1 MALQGIEALTEMLQG
16 NGTDVADLGFWTQCT
31 LGVFDP
37 EPPRAALQ
45 EILTERD
52 LGALPDQFNSPAVRQ
67 PAYSC
72 SACHTPADTHAWMR
86 MDMVATK
93 GSLYQGTD
101 APVEGG
107 GNSTGS

>member
-52 LGALPDQFNSPAVRQ
+52 LGALPDQFKPPAVRQ
-67 PAYSC
+67 PTWC
-72 SACHTPADTHAWMR
+72 MPHAC
-86 MDMVATK
+86 
-93 GSLYQGTD
+93 
-101 APVEGG
+101 
-107 GNSTGS
+107 